1 MEIQIADHRPAFSIA
16 ISLAKRQEEPLLPKW
31 QEEMSGMVAEVTKK
45 FFGSVTDQ
53 QVRKGLDA
61 TIALLSI
68 GLLDLTGGGIDPE
81 EWVDFL
87 RSSGLQGTSKRAV
100 ALIKQCSVLPEED
113 LIFNEDDNSLGEDR
127 RRSLLMRAVSI
138 GTGYKYLIE
147 ETARRQANQ
156 RNIRLAEWL
165 LKETTTGRI
174 VRKQIEDIFGH
185 AHPLADEIF
194 FHLIPRACG
203 ISEKSIPSMETVYM
217 ESSRD
222 DTSKAI
228 QLIPKEYKGAKALY
242 LKLVAR
248 IPADIQPALLHQGES
263 WFDRFVSSGAAKT
276 KAAKAKDLEDDDFL
290 GDPPDS

>member
-16 ISLAKRQEEPLLPKW
+16 ISLAKRQEEPLLSKW

-81 EWVDFL
+81 EWVAFL
-87 RSSGLQGTSKRAV
+87 RTSGLQGTSKRAV
-100 ALIKQCSVLPEED
+100 ALIKQCSSLPEED
-113 LIFNEDDNSLGEDR
+113 LIFNEDDTNLGEDR
-127 RRSLLMRAVSI
+127 RRSLLLRAISA
-138 GTGYKYLIE
+138 GAGYKYLIE
-147 ETARRQANQ
+147 EIARREANR

-194 FHLIPRACG
+194 YHLIPRACG
-203 ISEKSIPSMETVYM
+203 IPEKSIPSMETVYM
-217 ESSRD
+217 ESSRE

-228 QLIPKEYKGAKALY
+228 QLIPKEYKAAQALY
-242 LKLVAR
+242 LKLVAK
-248 IPADIQPALLHQGES
+248 IPADIRPALIHHGES
-263 WFDRFVSSGAAKT
+263 WFDRFVGSGP
-276 KAAKAKDLEDDDFL
+276 AKAKLAKAQALEDDDFL
-290 GDPPDS
+290 DEPTDT